1 MPHFQFDFIELEDF
15 RSYVGKHRFEFGDIG
30 LHLLKGKNKHKPSL
44 GANDAGKSTLWD
56 GFCWVLTGYMVKK
69 LRNNKAAPWAKPRAT
84 SRGRVSFLRDK
95 KRYVVERT
103 ANPGKLLIN
112 GTESGPGELA
122 TLGLPPFEI
131 FTQSVLM
138 GQGKPLFFDLKGAER
153 MELFSD
159 TLRLSRWE
167 ERSKVASKKLDKLET
182 DEKWTKQYIVTEKSN
197 LESVVKDLKETKERA
212 RTWEDEQDN
221 KIRNR
226 QEQIKKSNS
235 QIAKLQKI
243 KDEADLLTETVG
255 LGMKEAKLDLDA
267 VMKAVDELQEDK
279 AKNGSDMA
287 GHTNAIKFHSEAL
300 QGLANAD
307 ECPTCHQSIKGSDL
321 AKHRQEI
328 VVKRNACRK
337 KLAKLELDMK
347 VIQADLDK
355 TLRGRTMLG
364 ERHGNLFS
372 KHQEAESTLR
382 IATTDFA
389 NATALVNSLKR
400 ELAELDNAENP
411 YSVIQVK
418 LRKRRD
424 ELKTKIEGHE
434 DDLAKVQKLL
444 EPTKFWVKGF
454 KDVRLQIIDE
464 TLHELE
470 LSTNY
475 MLPEFGLDDW
485 EVLYDIEKELKS
497 GAVKPELNVRIYS
510 PDSKEIVGWE
520 ELGGGVG
527 QRLRLISAL
536 ALSEVLL
543 NHAGIITN
551 IEILDEPTRSLN
563 VEGVNDLCDF
573 LANRAEDQKKSIWL
587 IDHRSIESTAF
598 STVRTIVKDKN
609 GSHIK

>member
-15 RSYVGKHRFEFGDIG
+15 RSYVGKHRFEFGDVG

-56 GFCWVLTGYMVKK
+56 CFCWVLTGYMVKK

-84 SRGRVSFLRDK
+84 SHGRVSFLRDK

-159 TLRLSRWE
+159 TLRLSRWD
-167 ERSKVASKKLDKLET
+167 ERSKIAGKKLDQLESKV
-182 DEKWTKQYIVTEKSN
+182 DWINQSIINEKSN
-197 LESVVKDLKETKERA
+197 MESVIKDLKETKERA
-212 RTWEDEQDN
+212 RTWEDDQGD
-221 KIRNR
+221 KIHNR
-226 QEQIKKSNS
+226 KMQIKKADIS
-235 QIAKLQKI
+235 IAKLQKI
-243 KDEADLLTETVG
+243 KDEADLLTETCG
-255 LGMKEAKLDLDA
+255 LAMKEARADLDEITEY
-267 VMKAVDELQEDK
+267 VDSLHDEKALVGKKQAAL
-279 AKNGSDMA
+279 
-287 GHTNAIKFHSEAL
+287 EAEFNIHFKSL
-300 QGLANAD
+300 QGLSTAD

-321 AKHRQEI
+321 AKHRKET
-328 VVKRNACRK
+328 VAKRDACRK
-337 KLAKLELDMK
+337 KLDKLEAEAK
-347 VIQADLDK
+347 EIQSDLDK
-355 TLRGRTMLG
+355 TLCNRTMLG

-400 ELAELDNAENP
+400 ELAEADNTENP
-411 YSVIQVK
+411 YGAIQAK

-424 ELKTKIEGHE
+424 ELKAKIEGFE
-434 DDLAKVQKLL
+434 GDLENVQKLID
-444 EPTKFWVKGF
+444 PTKFWVKGF

-470 LSTNY
+470 LATNY

-497 GAVKPELNVRIYS
+497 GAIKPELNVQIYS

-543 NHAGIITN
+543 NHAGITTN
-551 IEILDEPTRSLN
+551 LEILDEPTRSLN

-573 LANRAEDQKKSIWL
+573 LANRAEEQKKSIHL

-598 STVRTIVKDKN
+598 STVRTVVKDKN